1 MVRRWMVPA
10 FIRTEKKI
18 NRIMWHRDL
27 RVLEAIFNPSA
38 IVSQKAVCD
47 INQPPRARQLQLRAR
62 HAPSIMKLMFPR
74 ARLIAATLMLFAT
87 GMCGAQTQ
95 VDTKAELAAHLQKA
109 QSYLQQKRPDL
120 AIPELEAAVQLAPH
134 EVEIQGNLG
143 VLLFFSGKQAEAI
156 PHLRFA
162 VERQPDLAKIQG
174 ILGIAELHTEYP
186 VDGRKD
192 LEAAFPRIDDPLFKV
207 QAGLE
212 LVGAY
217 TQVSDLEPA
226 AATLAQ
232 LKETA
237 PDNPEVLY
245 ASYRTYADLSGES
258 MIALSLA
265 APESA
270 QMHQLLAHE
279 ETKEGNTNGAI
290 AQYRKAIEINPHLP
304 SVHFELAQLLS
315 TSQAPA
321 IKKQSEQ
328 EYLAAL
334 KDNPR
339 DEKSVCALA
348 EIARTKGNESEALKR
363 YTTAIEL
370 QPDDANA
377 KLGLAKVLLEMNK
390 PDQALPLL
398 EASAQLEPT
407 NATAHYR
414 LATLYKK
421 LGRTEDAKREVEF
434 YQKYKEMKEKLRV
447 VYKDLLIQPDAIR
460 SDENPEK

>member
-1 MVRRWMVPA
+1 
-10 FIRTEKKI
+10 
-18 NRIMWHRDL
+18 
-27 RVLEAIFNPSA
+27 
-38 IVSQKAVCD
+38 
-47 INQPPRARQLQLRAR
+47 
-62 HAPSIMKLMFPR
+62 MKPMFPR
-74 ARLIAATLMLFAT
+74 SILIAAALVLFPA
-87 GMCGAQTQ
+87 GICDAQTP
-95 VDTKAELAAHLQKA
+95 VDPKAELAAHMQKA

-120 AIPELEAAVQLAPH
+120 AIPELQAAAELAPDNF
-134 EVEIQGNLG
+134 EIQGNLG
-143 VLLFFSGKQAEAI
+143 VLLFFSGKPADAI

-162 VERQPDLAKIQG
+162 VEKQPNLAKIQG
-174 ILGIAELHTEYP
+174 ILGIAELHAEDFA
-186 VDGRKD
+186 DGRKD
-192 LEAAFPRIDDPLFKV
+192 LEAAFPRIEDPRFKV

-217 TQVSDLEPA
+217 TQISDLESA

-232 LKETA
+232 LKKVA

-245 ASYRTYADLSGES
+245 ASYRTYADLSGEA
-258 MIALSLA
+258 MLALSLA

-279 ETKEGNTNGAI
+279 DTREGNTNGAI

-304 SVHFELAQLLS
+304 GVHFELAELLN
-315 TSQAPA
+315 TSQDPT
-321 IKKQSEQ
+321 IKKQAEQ
-328 EYLAAL
+328 EYRAAL
-334 KDNPR
+334 ADNPR
-339 DEKSVCALA
+339 DEKAECELA
-348 EIARTKGNESEALKR
+348 EIAMTKGDESDALMR
-363 YTTAIEL
+363 YSTAVEL

-398 EASAQLEPT
+398 EASVQLEPT

-421 LGRTEDAKREVEF
+421 LGRTEDAKREVEL

-447 VYKDLLIQPDAIR
+447 VYKDLLIQPDAVR
-460 SDENPEK
+460 SDANPEK

>member
-1 MVRRWMVPA
+1 
-10 FIRTEKKI
+10 
-18 NRIMWHRDL
+18 
-27 RVLEAIFNPSA
+27 
-38 IVSQKAVCD
+38 
-47 INQPPRARQLQLRAR
+47 
-62 HAPSIMKLMFPR
+62 MKPMFPR
-74 ARLIAATLMLFAT
+74 SILITAALVLLAT
-87 GMCGAQTQ
+87 GVSGAQTQ
-95 VDTKAELAAHLQKA
+95 VVPKAELAAHLQKA
-109 QSYLQQKRPDL
+109 QSYLDQKRPDL
-120 AIPELEAAVQLAPH
+120 AIPELQAAAQLAPDS
-134 EVEIQGNLG
+134 VEIQGNLG
-143 VLLFFSGKQAEAI
+143 VLLFFSGKPADAI
-156 PHLRFA
+156 PHLRIA
-162 VERQPDLAKIQG
+162 VEKQPGLAKIQG
-174 ILGIAELHTEYP
+174 ILGIAELHTT
-186 VDGRKD
+186 DIANGRKD
-192 LEAAFPRIDDPLFKV
+192 LEAAFPGIDDPRFKV

-217 TQVSDLEPA
+217 TQVSDLELA

-232 LKETA
+232 LKKIA

-245 ASYRTYADLSGES
+245 ASYRTYADLSSES

-265 APESA
+265 APDSA

-304 SVHFELAQLLS
+304 GVHFELAELLS
-315 TSQAPA
+315 TSQDPA
-321 IKKQSEQ
+321 IKKQAEQ

-334 KDNPR
+334 SDNPR
-339 DEKSVCALA
+339 DEKAISELA
-348 EIARTKGNESEALKR
+348 EIAVTKGDESGAVKL
-363 YTTAIEL
+363 YSNAIEL
-370 QPDDANA
+370 QPEDAAA

-390 PDQALPLL
+390 PNEALPLL
-398 EASAQLEPT
+398 EASVQLEPT

-421 LGRTEDAKREVEF
+421 LGRTEDAKREVEL

>member
-1 MVRRWMVPA
+1 
-10 FIRTEKKI
+10 
-18 NRIMWHRDL
+18 
-27 RVLEAIFNPSA
+27 
-38 IVSQKAVCD
+38 
-47 INQPPRARQLQLRAR
+47 
-62 HAPSIMKLMFPR
+62 MKPMFSR
-74 ARLIAATLMLFAT
+74 SSLIAAALVLFAT
-87 GMCGAQTQ
+87 GACGGQTQ
-95 VDTKAELAAHLQKA
+95 DDPSAELAAHMQKA

-120 AIPELEAAVQLAPH
+120 AIPELQAAVQLAPDN
-134 EVEIQGNLG
+134 VEIESNLG
-143 VLLFFSGKQAEAI
+143 VLLFFAGKPADAI

-162 VERQPDLAKIQG
+162 VEKQPDLAKIQG
-174 ILGIAELHTEYP
+174 ILGIAELHTDDFE
-186 VDGRKD
+186 DGRKD
-192 LEAAFPRIDDPLFKV
+192 LEAAFPRIDDPRFKV

-212 LVGAY
+212 LVGVY
-217 TQVSDLEPA
+217 TRISDLETA
-226 AATLAQ
+226 AGMLAQ
-232 LKETA
+232 LKKVA

-245 ASYRTYADLSGES
+245 ASYRTYADLSSES

-265 APESA
+265 APDSA

-304 SVHFELAQLLS
+304 GVHFELAELLN
-315 TSQAPA
+315 TSQDPA
-321 IKKQSEQ
+321 IKKQAEQ
-328 EYLAAL
+328 EYRDAL

-339 DEKSVCALA
+339 DEKTVCELA
-348 EIARTKGNESEALKR
+348 EIATTRGDESDALNR
-363 YTTAIEL
+363 YTNAIAL

-377 KLGLAKVLLEMNK
+377 KLGLAKLLLEMNK

-398 EASAQLEPT
+398 EASVQLEPT

-421 LGRTEDAKREVEF
+421 LGRTEDAKRQVEL
-434 YQKYKEMKEKLRV
+434 YQKYKEMKEKVRV

>member
-1 MVRRWMVPA
+1 
-10 FIRTEKKI
+10 
-18 NRIMWHRDL
+18 
-27 RVLEAIFNPSA
+27 
-38 IVSQKAVCD
+38 
-47 INQPPRARQLQLRAR
+47 
-62 HAPSIMKLMFPR
+62 MFSR
-74 ARLIAATLMLFAT
+74 SSLIAAALVLFAT
-87 GMCGAQTQ
+87 GACGGQTQ
-95 VDTKAELAAHLQKA
+95 DDPSAELAAHMQKA

-120 AIPELEAAVQLAPH
+120 AIPELQAAVQLAPDN
-134 EVEIQGNLG
+134 VEIESNLG
-143 VLLFFSGKQAEAI
+143 VLLFFAGKPADAI

-162 VERQPDLAKIQG
+162 VEKQPDLAKIQG
-174 ILGIAELHTEYP
+174 ILGIAELHTDDFE
-186 VDGRKD
+186 DGRKD
-192 LEAAFPRIDDPLFKV
+192 LEAAFPRIDDPRFKV

-212 LVGAY
+212 LVGVY
-217 TQVSDLEPA
+217 TRISDLETA
-226 AATLAQ
+226 AGMLAQ
-232 LKETA
+232 LKKVA

-245 ASYRTYADLSGES
+245 ASYRTYADLSSES

-265 APESA
+265 APDSA

-304 SVHFELAQLLS
+304 GVHFELAELLN
-315 TSQAPA
+315 TSQDPA
-321 IKKQSEQ
+321 IKKQAEQ
-328 EYLAAL
+328 EYRDAL

-339 DEKSVCALA
+339 DEKTVCELA
-348 EIARTKGNESEALKR
+348 EIATTRGDESDALNR
-363 YTTAIEL
+363 YTNAIAL

-377 KLGLAKVLLEMNK
+377 KLGLAKLLLEMNK

-398 EASAQLEPT
+398 EASVQLEPT

-421 LGRTEDAKREVEF
+421 LGRTEDAKRQVEL
-434 YQKYKEMKEKLRV
+434 YQKYKEMKEKVRV